1 MSMKKLKILGLVLAF
16 ALCFPL
22 HSLYKMFPNF
32 ISSIFLP
39 VNESI
44 WEHMKI
50 LFGSIMISSVVQKL
64 IVIWKKLDYKNI
76 CFSNFIGA
84 ISSIPIFL
92 VMFLPVYAIIG
103 ENMVV
108 TIIIMFIALA
118 ISEYIAYRVMKM
130 DDFNLENF
138 TILFVV
144 GVYVIFGLLTYFPL
158 EFELFRDPKTLEY
171 GINK

>member
-1 MSMKKLKILGLVLAF
+1 MSIKKIKILGLIIAF
-16 ALCFPL
+16 ILCFQL
-22 HSLYKMFPNF
+22 HSLFEMFPNF

-50 LFGSIMISSVVQKL
+50 LFGSMMISSVIQKL

-76 CFSNFIGA
+76 CFSNFLGA

-92 VMFLPVYAIIG
+92 IMFLPVYALIG

-118 ISEYIAYRVMKM
+118 ISEYIAYIVMKM

-138 TILFVV
+138 TILFVL
-144 GVYVIFGLLTYFPL
+144 GVYIIFGLLTYFPL
-158 EFELFRDPKTLEY
+158 QFDLFQDPKTLEY
-171 GINK
+171 GISK

>member
-1 MSMKKLKILGLVLAF
+1 MSMKKLKILGLFIAF
-16 ALCFPL
+16 VLCFPL
-22 HSLYKMFPNF
+22 HSLYDMFPNF

-50 LFGSIMISSVVQKL
+50 LFGSIMISSVIQKI
-64 IVIWKKLDYKNI
+64 IVIFKKLDYKNI
-76 CFSNFIGA
+76 CFSNFLGA
-84 ISSIPIFL
+84 VASIPIFL
-92 VMFLPVYAIIG
+92 VIFLPVYALIG
-103 ENMVV
+103 ENMIV

-118 ISEYIAYRVMKM
+118 ISEYIAYRAMLM
-130 DDFNLENF
+130 DDFNLEKF
-138 TILFVV
+138 TILFVL

-171 GINK
+171 GISK